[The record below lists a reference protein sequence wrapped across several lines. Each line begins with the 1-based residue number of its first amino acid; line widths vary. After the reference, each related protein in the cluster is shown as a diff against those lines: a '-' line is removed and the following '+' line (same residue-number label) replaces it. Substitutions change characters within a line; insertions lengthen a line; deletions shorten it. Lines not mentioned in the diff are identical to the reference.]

1 MPTDMFEV
9 VKLCELRDERLALDE
24 LAGAFRCGEQP
35 RLIKMTDIVY
45 DGRILEDRGYL
56 RLPEVEHVRL

>member
-1 MPTDMFEV
+1 MDMFEV

-24 LAGAFRCGEQP
+24 LARAFRCGEQP
-35 RLIKMTDIVY
+35 RPIKAADIVRA
-45 DGRILEDRGYL
+45 GQLLEDRGYL